1 MNGCKLGLLRGDHEM
16 DLLEE
21 VTEAKEFCKSVLRDI
36 HSYKLY
42 ADETFSHLHRA
53 ILSSSAVDLQGE
65 AFTPDALETGA
76 RRINEE
82 ILWIGVHHDPLIQPY
97 GRVIS
102 AKVFYSPISKIHFT
116 AAVIGYFDPTNLPT
130 FADLGVD
137 SYLSLDGRNEILP
150 RFEDEPFRG
159 HLAFNP
165 HEIDRAIVLDML
177 ESSPDFVAKQP
188 LRSLR
193 KTADPDPLTIISLIV
208 SIGILL
214 YNPFS
219 KKFLERYGERAADGS
234 IAFFSWLSAK
244 VFAALNDLKQKRV
257 LFELVSEYKGCRVQ
271 FVTNSNDTA
280 ILCEASNSISRAAS
294 SAVALIDGAKH
305 LEFQRLIYEF
315 DLKTRKWLPLHAT
328 SKKVGVI
335 SDRPYLIAIDQMKGL
350 SVGGVTT
357 EDAVRKSNE
366 VFGDQRGSRRRLSH
380 AKRIHISD

>member
-1 MNGCKLGLLRGDHEM
+1 M

-21 VTEAKEFCKSVLRDI
+21 VTEAREFCESVLRDI
-36 HSYKLY
+36 DSYKLY
-42 ADETFSHLHRA
+42 PEETFSHMHRA

-65 AFTPDALETGA
+65 AFTPDALESGA
-76 RRINEE
+76 HLINEE

-102 AKVFYSPISKIHFT
+102 AKVFYSPVSGIHFI
-116 AAVIGYFDPTNLPT
+116 AAVIGYFDPLMLPT
-130 FADLGVD
+130 FAEAGVD
-137 SYLSLDGRNEILP
+137 SYLSLDEPNETFLSL
-150 RFEDEPFRG
+150 EDEPF
-159 HLAFNP
+159 HAQLAINP
-165 HEIDRAIVLDML
+165 HEIDRAIILDVL

-193 KTADPDPLTIISLIV
+193 KTADPNPLTIISLVV
-208 SIGILL
+208 SIGLLL

-234 IAFFSWLSAK
+234 IAFFRWLSTK
-244 VFAALNDLKQKRV
+244 VFAALNELRQKRV

-280 ILCEASNSISRAAS
+280 ILCDASNSISRAAS
-294 SAVALIDGAKH
+294 SAIALIEGAEH
-305 LEFQRLIYEF
+305 LQLQRLIYEF

-335 SDRPYLIAIDQMKGL
+335 SNRPYLIAIDQMHGL

-357 EDAVRKSNE
+357 EDAIRKSN
-366 VFGDQRGSRRRLSH
+366 GDSGDISARVEEEETVRCATNSH
-380 AKRIHISD
+380 R